1 MFTNKRENLIFCI
14 NAIIVSYIGYIL
26 IMNMIKKECRCRF
39 LVNKRVLFFFDKQ
52 ILVVQVIKPPITSS
66 ILHSCLTEIHL
77 LHLFLETLMNKA
89 ITSEGECA
97 FKV

>member
-1 MFTNKRENLIFCI
+1 MMIQIYE
-14 NAIIVSYIGYIL
+14 IVSYIGYIL

-39 LVNKRVLFFFDKQ
+39 LVNKRFNKH
-52 ILVVQVIKPPITSS
+52 ILDIQVIKPLITYFT
-66 ILHSCLTEIHL
+66 LHTCLTEIHL

-89 ITSEGECA
+89 ITGEGECA